1 MGFLLLLFCVILF
14 CLILFLGKPTPSPNP
29 PPTKSVRPA
38 KGTGRTGQVW
48 GGWFCRGLRV
58 FLFVDLFSGP
68 GCSPKSSQYTVL
80 VSRRL
85 NPEEER
91 GARTSW
97 LPQYGGAGRTK
108 AEGSHPGEAVAA
120 GVPGSSL
127 TAVSTWACPGR
138 CSLSMALETQVAG
151 IW

>member
-1 MGFLLLLFCVILF
+1 MCYFVLSYFV
-14 CLILFLGKPTPSPNP
+14 LGQTHPLSEPTPHKRCETSQ
-29 PPTKSVRPA
+29 RHGA
-38 KGTGRTGQVW
+38 HRAGM

-108 AEGSHPGEAVAA
+108 TEGSHPGGAVAA

-138 CSLSMALETQVAG
+138 CSLSMALEPQVAG